1 MSFPKLKRITCA
13 SLTCFIL
20 SGGIIAH
27 ADSETISKSHDPFL
41 DSMLKAL
48 DERKLSEAEM
58 EKVSA
63 YIQKHPD
70 DPDGHLVMSDAY
82 FKLGMTG
89 MYAEELEKAWRLSS
103 NSMLYLLAAL
113 KARMISDD
121 PGSFYIL
128 VDEAFAKYKNDP
140 KKLNSLGALFQQN
153 NQNALALRFLKRAT
167 EAAPDN
173 FEYLGN
179 YCASLLAQKKYK
191 QVIENAQTLYSNPQ
205 SKTSGA
211 LLLGVAYYN
220 LNVPAKAIAYLS
232 EAYAAAPTHAEIAE
246 AYYDALMSNG
256 RKAEA
261 TQVALMALAT
271 QPLLGTHMETLK
283 NKIKPLI
290 ANASVTD
297 IESGIK
303 KVAAI
308 LPPGRALAYF
318 YFALGDLLDKSGRY
332 LNAVHCFSKGLE
344 MDPSFGRAH
353 MRLARDLEI
362 LGFRGDAVKQNY
374 SLAAELTPPGDQEVM
389 ARYER
394 MKERSK
400 AEDRDIAGKLKK
412 RFNKMRYGFTDAT
425 EE

>member
-1 MSFPKLKRITCA
+1 
-13 SLTCFIL
+13 
-20 SGGIIAH
+20 
-27 ADSETISKSHDPFL
+27 
-41 DSMLKAL
+41 
-48 DERKLSEAEM
+48 M

-271 QPLLGTHMETLK
+271 QPLLGTHM
-283 NKIKPLI
+283 
-290 ANASVTD
+290 
-297 IESGIK
+297 
-303 KVAAI
+303 
-308 LPPGRALAYF
+308 
-318 YFALGDLLDKSGRY
+318 
-332 LNAVHCFSKGLE
+332 
-344 MDPSFGRAH
+344 
-353 MRLARDLEI
+353 
-362 LGFRGDAVKQNY
+362 
-374 SLAAELTPPGDQEVM
+374 
-389 ARYER
+389 
-394 MKERSK
+394 
-400 AEDRDIAGKLKK
+400 
-412 RFNKMRYGFTDAT
+412 
-425 EE
+425 